1 MKKTLCRM
9 KICNFFTVLIKEII
23 LSSSLPLIIII
34 ILKEVLNSGE
44 EEEGSLKFQNNQIIT

>member
-1 MKKTLCRM
+1 M
-9 KICNFFTVLIKEII
+9 KICNFFTVSIKEII

>member
-34 ILKEVLNSGE
+34 IILKEVLNSGE
-44 EEEGSLKFQNNQIIT
+44 EEEGSLKFQNNQII

>member
-34 ILKEVLNSGE
+34 ILKEVHNSGE
-44 EEEGSLKFQNNQIIT
+44 EEEELHTFQNNQIIL

>member
-9 KICNFFTVLIKEII
+9 KICNFFTVSIKEII